1 VAGLYFHIPYCRRRC
16 PYCSFVSFDAHQV
29 SPYEYLSVLL
39 AELETV
45 SRIPEV
51 CAIDWDT
58 IYFGGGTPSIFPPNY
73 IKALMD
79 RSSDLFSV
87 LKSGAEVT
95 LEANPE
101 SVDLERLCALRDVGV
116 NRISLGFQSLDDTG
130 LAVLGRIHSALEA
143 IHAYEAARKAGF
155 ANIGVDLI
163 YGWPGHGPKTWR
175 RELEKVI
182 RLGPEHISCYELTIE
197 DGTPFAHL
205 LSRGELGLPQ
215 EETVLALSDLADSLL
230 TEHGYEHYEIS
241 NYARPGFRSRHNM
254 NYWSNGAYLGL
265 GCSAVS
271 CIPPLRRRNTADLAF
286 YCDAV
291 RSFRSAVIFE
301 EALDNEARFRETV
314 VLALRTRDGFT
325 RRGLLKRFGIDP
337 VDYYGDVMDLFLRN
351 GLIESDGDAVYLT
364 QQGRNLANTV
374 MAAFV

>member
-1 VAGLYFHIPYCRRRC
+1 MAGIYFHIPYCRRRC
-16 PYCSFVSFDAHQV
+16 PYCSFVSFDAHHV
-29 SPYEYLSVLL
+29 TPYEYLSALL
-39 AELETV
+39 AELDTV

-51 CAIDWDT
+51 RTIDWDT

-79 RSSDLFSV
+79 RTSDLFPV
-87 LKSGAEVT
+87 LKNGAEVT

-101 SVDLERLCALRDVGV
+101 SIDLERLCVLREVGV
-116 NRISLGFQSLDDTG
+116 NRISIGFQSLDDTG

-143 IHAYEAARKAGF
+143 IHAYEAARRAGF
-155 ANIGVDLI
+155 TNIGVDLI
-163 YGWPGHGPKTWR
+163 YGWPGQGPKTWR
-175 RELEKVI
+175 RELEEVI

-205 LSRGELGLPQ
+205 LSCGELGLPQ

-271 CIPPLRRRNTADLAF
+271 YIPPLRRRNTADLAF

-314 VLALRTRDGFT
+314 VLALRTREGFT
-325 RRGLLKRFGIDP
+325 RRGLLERFGIDP
-337 VDYYGDVMDLFLRN
+337 MDYYGDVMDLYLRN
-351 GLIESDGDAVYLT
+351 GLIETDGDAVYLT
-364 QQGRNLANTV
+364 RQGRNLANTV